1 MSALADL
8 DIQQSSRL
16 DHRAEEESFLGEGG
30 KVATIKRLVLR
41 NFKRFKALELEFG
54 PELNILVGGN
64 EAGKTSVLQAL
75 DIVLSASRS
84 KVEALGLETLFNAE
98 SIAEFMAG
106 ERKIECLP
114 ELLVELYLDGIDG
127 QPDLDGRN
135 NSKHADFLGIKMECK
150 PVDEFSKEIGTILTE
165 DHGSFPFEYY
175 AVHFKTFTDDN
186 IFPYKKPLK
195 HLLIDSSQI
204 NNEYATREYTRSM
217 YAAHATVV
225 QRNLHSFEYRE
236 AKSKFKNSVFKE
248 MNEAL
253 DTYKFDVRTSPKAS
267 VETDIIITEGNIPI
281 DSKGKGRQCFI
292 KTEFALRNRKHV
304 LDVLLLEEP
313 ENHLS
318 HVHMC
323 KLIERIRASEKKQLF
338 IATHS
343 SFIATRLNLK
353 KVLILSEECP
363 SRTASLKHLSQ
374 ETADFFMKAPD
385 NNLLELAL
393 CKKAILV
400 EGDAEFILM
409 DALYKNSAIGSCTDA
424 DGVHVISVD
433 GTSFKR
439 YLELAKLLGIKVA
452 AIRDNDGDYQ
462 ANCVANYA
470 DFTSAS
476 IKVFADTND
485 ARHTFEVCIYEDNKD
500 ICNGQF
506 LADRKTLTVQ
516 DYMLKNKTD
525 AAFQLLEKKGAMLVA
540 PKYIQE
546 AVVWIRA

>member
-1 MSALADL
+1 
-8 DIQQSSRL
+8 
-16 DHRAEEESFLGEGG
+16 
-30 KVATIKRLVLR
+30 VATIKRLVLR

-84 KVEALGLETLFNAE
+84 KVEALGLEALFNAE

-195 HLLIDSSQI
+195 HLLIDSSPI